1 MPRPDSHSIWRDGRR
16 RGWAAG
22 AILALTALIVLL
34 WAVLA
39 QGGPLSRDRT
49 WERIRAE
56 GVLRV
61 GMDAS
66 FPPFDMIDPETNEI
80 YGFDVDLAHALA
92 AELGVRVEFLN
103 VGFDSLYDQLL
114 AGRFDAIISALP
126 VDYTWT
132 EDVRYSEPYFQAG
145 LLLVTTQALSPAI
158 RQAEDLVGR
167 RVAVEW
173 GSEGD
178 AFIRRLEREHG
189 QAEVLAKDSPAEA
202 LEAVRT
208 GEAEACLVDA
218 VSAYQAM
225 GGDSSLVI
233 VGPPLTEASYAI
245 AVRRNSPVLA
255 RQINTALGHLRDA
268 GVLDEL
274 IRKWMMT
281 Q

>member
-1 MPRPDSHSIWRDGRR
+1 MPGLASRKARDAARHRR
-16 RGWAAG
+16 WIAG
-22 AILALTALIVLL
+22 AALALAALIFLL

-66 FPPFDMIDPETNEI
+66 FPPFETIDPETDAI

-92 AELGVRVEFLN
+92 EELGVRVEFLN
-103 VGFDSLYDQLL
+103 IGFDSLYDQLL

-145 LLLVTTQALSPAI
+145 LVLVTTRTLASTIQRP
-158 RQAEDLVGR
+158 EDLVGR
-167 RVAVEW
+167 RAAVEW

-189 QAEVLAKDSPAEA
+189 QVDVLAMESPAEA
-202 LEAVRT
+202 LEAVRA
-208 GEAEACLVDA
+208 GEADACLVDA
-218 VSAYQAM
+218 VSAYQAI
-225 GGDSSLVI
+225 GKDDALTI
-233 VGPPLTEASYAI
+233 VGAPLTEASYAI

-255 RQINTALGHLRDA
+255 RQINTALTRLREA
-268 GVLDEL
+268 GFLDEL

>member
-1 MPRPDSHSIWRDGRR
+1 MPGQDSRSVRYAVPRR
-16 RGWAAG
+16 WLAG
-22 AILALTALIVLL
+22 AALALAVLIFLL
-34 WAVLA
+34 WAALA

-66 FPPFDMIDPETNEI
+66 FPPFEMIDPASGEI
-80 YGFDVDLAHALA
+80 QGFDVDLANALA
-92 AELGVRVEFLN
+92 AELGVRAEFLN
-103 VGFDSLYDQLL
+103 IGFDSLYDQLL
-114 AGRFDAIISALP
+114 AGRYDAVISALP

-145 LLLVTTQALSPAI
+145 LLLVTTQAFSSTIQRP
-158 RQAEDLVGR
+158 EDLVGR

-178 AFIRRLEREHG
+178 AFIRRLERENG
-189 QAEVLAKDSPAEA
+189 QVEVLAMESPAEA
-202 LEAVRT
+202 LEAVRA
-208 GEAEACLVDA
+208 GEADACLVDA
-218 VSAYQAM
+218 VSAYQGM
-225 GGDSSLVI
+225 GADNTLTI
-233 VGPPLTEASYAI
+233 VGAPLTEASYAI

-255 RQINTALGHLRDA
+255 RQINAALLRLRDA
-268 GVLDEL
+268 GFLDEL
-274 IRKWMMT
+274 IRKWMMG